1 MGGAPGDGR
10 GRRRAPGPA
19 ELRWALTSLSANQ
32 TLKRSG
38 GLPGSCSLFTGT
50 PGGSQLTLPGRVR
63 VAPARREP
71 GSVHSPGLPDPAPA
85 RSSPADPGPAHPAPA
100 TPSTRGQAPAR
111 PFFLRT
117 QGDGNRRA
125 GFLRHHQGPSP
136 SSGTAGVA
144 APPAAWCSWAAAARC
159 PCPSRLRRL
168 QLYLD
173 RPSIAARPEDCSE
186 EAAAGGGSPGAPHP
200 GHPSSLPR
208 TPPGAGGRPL
218 RVERSRSP
226 GSGAPPNR
234 VWGRGHRLS

>member
-1 MGGAPGDGR
+1 MDGRGRVVGGAPGDGR

-125 GFLRHHQGPSP
+125 GFLRQHQGPSP
-136 SSGTAGVA
+136 SSGTAGA
-144 APPAAWCSWAAAARC
+144 RRCRC
-159 PCPSRLRRL
+159 PSGCPVLLGGCSALPVPVTSPPSPAVPGPTKHRRPPRRL
-168 QLYLD
+168 L
-173 RPSIAARPEDCSE
+173 
-186 EAAAGGGSPGAPHP
+186 GGGGC
-200 GHPSSLPR
+200 
-208 TPPGAGGRPL
+208 GGR
-218 RVERSRSP
+218 
-226 GSGAPPNR
+226 
-234 VWGRGHRLS
+234 